1 MTTGPFG
8 ETGVD
13 AVEAA
18 GLDVAGPDLGDQSL
32 GKIAEE
38 AKARGSML
46 RLRLSLQLWNWGQY
60 ISWRGQ
66 SWRVEVKDREE
77 ALLVAESV
85 NLTFDLLA
93 RVGAEAAV
101 AWLKGGNSWALGATW
116 TGQRLPGGKDF
127 QDAAVPIRAMVG
139 DQLREFATVEA
150 LNAALVEDQK
160 EQERQ
165 LAREGEEP
173 PR

>member
-77 ALLVAESV
+77 ALLVAEAV

-101 AWLKGGNSWALGATW
+101 AWLKGGNSWALGSKPHTLTHTPRIQAFIGNT
-116 TGQRLPGGKDF
+116 
-127 QDAAVPIRAMVG
+127 
-139 DQLREFATVEA
+139 LRSFDSVEE
-150 LNAALVEDQK
+150 LNQALVEDQQ
-160 EQERQ
+160 EQDAQ
-165 LAREGEEP
+165 LAREVEEP
-173 PR
+173 PQ